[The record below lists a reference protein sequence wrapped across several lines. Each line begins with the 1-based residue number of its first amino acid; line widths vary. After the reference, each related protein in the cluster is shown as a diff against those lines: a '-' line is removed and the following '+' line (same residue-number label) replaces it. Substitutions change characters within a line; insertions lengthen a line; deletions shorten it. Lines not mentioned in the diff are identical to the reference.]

1 MDLSLSCHH
10 PIMTIDRL
18 PLKQRMLKL
27 KDIGSL
33 SIDECTYKNI
43 ELTLTDKHNNA
54 RVWNYSAKKFGTE
67 FFPGGKR
74 YFSANY
80 ANKWWYERESNWIDF
95 HMVQQDTRSVVLIL
109 AGHPY
114 TLQVPDKANIQP
126 HLTRAPDV
134 PVPVSYGA
142 TALQKI
148 YLHRELADFK
158 IIDEENKTHLI
169 HTQVLLPL
177 WPYLATV
184 LDSGMTE
191 ARDRTLKLEYPSNIM
206 EVIIGHLYGTVPNV
220 PEELALELLI
230 PSKVYFLESLERAVE
245 RAVTGS
251 SLEGD
256 RCLISWQTAKQADNQ
271 VIRDYCSCYFLEHV
285 GHQATTYLCPNL
297 SPEELAEFQTDLN
310 KERERQLKFV

>member
-1 MDLSLSCHH
+1 
-10 PIMTIDRL
+10 MTYDKP
-18 PLKQRMLKL
+18 PLKQRMLRL

-33 SIDECTYKNI
+33 SIDECSAKNI
-43 ELTLTDKHNNA
+43 ELTLTDKQNHP

-74 YFSANY
+74 FFSANH
-80 ANKWWYERESNWIDF
+80 ACKWWFERESCWQGF
-95 HMVQQDTRSVVLIL
+95 QMVQQDTRSVVLIL

-114 TLQVPDKANIQP
+114 TLQIPDKANTQP
-126 HLTRAPDV
+126 PLVRAPDV
-134 PVPVSYGA
+134 PSPVGYGT
-142 TALQKI
+142 TALQQI
-148 YLHRELADFK
+148 YKHRELADFK

-184 LDSGMTE
+184 VQSGMTE
-191 ARDRTLKLEYPSNIM
+191 AQERTLKLEFPSNVM
-206 EVIIGHLYGTVPNV
+206 ELILGFLYGTVSKI

-230 PSKVYFLESLERAVE
+230 PSKVYFLEALERAVE
-245 RAVTGS
+245 ATVTGS

-285 GHQATTYLCPNL
+285 GQQATAYLCPNL

-310 KERERQLKFV
+310 VQRARQLMYEE